1 MKGLSYFVGA
11 IFFCI
16 HFSQHAAL
24 PVVEVEGQPLSANVA
39 RLIRALE
46 FLGAPLAE
54 EETKKL
60 NAAIRARDAGKIQQ
74 LLDSHVLVVV
84 SLNPEVRVKV
94 QRGPAKALLRQGG
107 FTPFVVK
114 LLNDSTVARPLR
126 LASPQAGAF
135 IPVQAW
141 AHSSGRRRR
150 S

>member
-1 MKGLSYFVGA
+1 MKVPLRFVCT
-11 IFFCI
+11 FLYCV
-16 HFSQHAAL
+16 HFSSYAAL

-74 LLDSHVLVVV
+74 LLDPHVLVAV

-94 QRGPAKALLRQGG
+94 
-107 FTPFVVK
+107 
-114 LLNDSTVARPLR
+114 
-126 LASPQAGAF
+126 
-135 IPVQAW
+135 
-141 AHSSGRRRR
+141 RRRR
-150 S
+150 CSGRAGSRRLW